1 MVRSTSR
8 GGQSTTN
15 SGGANGRKPERS
27 KKETPNTVK
36 YPYLDTFNTHDFCK
50 KDRDDIEKTCKSEQG
65 KNDSKDA
72 KNKAKPISKLGA
84 AFDKVKGAVGAM
96 DEAAKKA
103 NGYGD
108 KEKANPATSWLN
120 DHCDGLWVKPNGP
133 GNMDE
138 FSKKLDGIKEQ
149 LNKDIATTVQQAGGK
164 LVDVAGE
171 AATNYV
177 EKAVIREGVG
187 VASLVVPVV
196 GEIVLAGVTVWNI
209 ADGIW
214 TAGKTA
220 VTLVG
225 SAKEAYDKIAGMKD
239 QLGKINDMLSG
250 KMSPSEIFEETMT
263 ALAEVSPCLRARK
276 CQLVPFNKT
285 ETSKEQAEKGQGC
298 CPGQTGH
305 HIIPNSAASGAGCEG
320 YTRGSAPVICLEGA
334 SNTHGSHG
342 AAHQALKGFT
352 DIYNGGKNRPPKD
365 IDYGEMRDESLKAI
379 KPSTSPQCNP
389 DCLKAQL
396 DSYYKNCGKMKANP
410 GTGGGSPKQDGTANT
425 E

>member
-8 GGQSTTN
+8 GGQSTTI
-15 SGGANGRKPERS
+15 SGGASARKPARS
-27 KKETPNTVK
+27 KKGTPNTVK
-36 YPYLDTFNTHDFCK
+36 YPYLDTFNAPGLCAK
-50 KDRDDIEKTCKSEQG
+50 NKDDIEKKCKSEQG
-65 KNDSKDA
+65 KKDSKDA

-84 AFDKVKGAVGAM
+84 AFNKVKGAVGAM

-103 NGYGD
+103 NGYGA
-108 KEKANPATSWLN
+108 KEKANPATGWL
-120 DHCDGLWVKPNGP
+120 DHHCDGLWVKPNGP
-133 GNMDE
+133 GSMDE

-164 LVDVAGE
+164 LVDMAGQ

-196 GEIVLAGVTVWNI
+196 GEIVLAGMTVWNI

-220 VTLVG
+220 VNLVG
-225 SAKEAYDKIAGMKD
+225 GAKEAYDKIAGMKD

-276 CQLVPFNKT
+276 CQLVPYNKT
-285 ETSKEQAEKGQGC
+285 DTAKEQAKKGEGC

-305 HIIPNSAASGAGCEG
+305 HIIPDSAAKGAGCQG
-320 YTRGSAPVICLEGA
+320 YTKGSAPVICLEGA
-334 SNTHGSHG
+334 SNNHGSHG
-342 AAHQALKGFT
+342 AAHQALKGAM
-352 DIYNGGKNRPPKD
+352 DKYNGIGNQPQDISYKD
-365 IDYGEMRDESLKAI
+365 MRNASLNAI
-379 KPSTSPQCNP
+379 HPSTSPQCNP
-389 DCLKAQL
+389 DCLIAQL
-396 DSYYKNCGKMKANP
+396 DSYYKNCGQMKANP